1 MNESINEDWEFATNV
16 VKKIYA
22 KLRISYPKK
31 GFVYDSN
38 VKNYILSKMPQI
50 PYLRRIKIS
59 DNENVDLRYLL
70 YCLCHHKMPT
80 ITKLREISEFNASI
94 IRGYCP
100 ICNHKVQEG
109 NRVYCAQCQA
119 ARANISRLTYLLR
132 LVDEV
137 GKDLLVF
144 LSKQFKDVIDCFIK
158 NLKSYW
164 ERLKLQTVGRY
175 TLKDVILLH
184 ICLKSIAYAK
194 EGKKPINS

>member
-16 VKKIYA
+16 VKNIYA

-38 VKNYILSKMPQI
+38 VKNYILSNMPQI

-59 DNENVDLRYLL
+59 NNKKVDLRYLL
-70 YCLCHHKMPT
+70 YCLCHHQMPT
-80 ITKLREISEFNASI
+80 ITKLRKISEFNGSI

-100 ICNHKVQEG
+100 ICNHKVKEG
-109 NRVYCAQCQA
+109 TRVYCDQCQA

-132 LVDEV
+132 RVDEV
-137 GKDLLVF
+137 GNDLLVF
-144 LSKQFKDVIDCFIK
+144 LSEQFKEVIDGFIK
-158 NLKSYW
+158 NVKSYW

-175 TLKDVILLH
+175 TLTDVILLH
-184 ICLKSIAYAK
+184 ICLKSINYDK
-194 EGKKPINS
+194 KKRKPINS

>member
-16 VKKIYA
+16 VKNIYA

-38 VKNYILSKMPQI
+38 VKNYILSNMPQI

-59 DNENVDLRYLL
+59 NNKKVDLRYLL
-70 YCLCHHKMPT
+70 YCLCHHQMPT
-80 ITKLREISEFNASI
+80 ITKLRKISEFNGSI

-100 ICNHKVQEG
+100 ICNHKVKEG
-109 NRVYCAQCQA
+109 TRVYCDQCQA

-132 LVDEV
+132 RVDEV
-137 GKDLLVF
+137 GNDLLVF
-144 LSKQFKDVIDCFIK
+144 LSEQFKEVIDGFIK
-158 NLKSYW
+158 NVKSYW

-175 TLKDVILLH
+175 TLKDIILLH
-184 ICLKSIAYAK
+184 ICLKSINYD
-194 EGKKPINS
+194 KKKRKPTES

>member
-16 VKKIYA
+16 VKNIYA

-38 VKNYILSKMPQI
+38 VKNYILSNMPKI

-59 DNENVDLRYLL
+59 NNKKVDLRYLL
-70 YCLCHHKMPT
+70 YCLCHHQMPT
-80 ITKLREISEFNASI
+80 ITKLRKISEFNGSI

-100 ICNHKVQEG
+100 ICNHKVKEG
-109 NRVYCAQCQA
+109 TRVYCDQCQA

-132 LVDEV
+132 RVDEV
-137 GKDLLVF
+137 GNDLLVF
-144 LSKQFKDVIDCFIK
+144 LSEQFKEVIDGFIK
-158 NLKSYW
+158 NVKSYW

-175 TLKDVILLH
+175 TLTDVILLH
-184 ICLKSIAYAK
+184 ICLKSINYDK
-194 EGKKPINS
+194 KKRKPINS